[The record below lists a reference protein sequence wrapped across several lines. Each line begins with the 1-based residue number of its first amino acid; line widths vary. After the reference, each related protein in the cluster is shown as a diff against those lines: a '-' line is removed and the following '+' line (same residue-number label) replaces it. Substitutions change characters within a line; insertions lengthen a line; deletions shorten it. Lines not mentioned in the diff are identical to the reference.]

1 MVHIGQLIQEELLRQ
16 ERTPSWLARKIHC
29 DRTNIYKIFQRESI
43 DTSQLAHICTALNR
57 NFFNDLSA
65 DIEAIKLMQKATC
78 EKSATQPRPNVTVI
92 FLILL

>member
-1 MVHIGQLIQEELLRQ
+1 MVHIGQLIQEELQRQ

-57 NFFNDLSA
+57 NFFDELSA
-65 DIEAIKLMQKATC
+65 DIEAVKSEQNTSC
-78 EKSATQPRPNVTVI
+78 EKSATQP
-92 FLILL
+92 